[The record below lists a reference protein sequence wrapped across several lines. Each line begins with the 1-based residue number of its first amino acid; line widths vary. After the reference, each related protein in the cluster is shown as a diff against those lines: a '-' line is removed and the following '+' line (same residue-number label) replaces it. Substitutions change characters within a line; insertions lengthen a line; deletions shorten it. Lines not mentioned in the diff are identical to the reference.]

1 MEQIKITLFKDEVTK
16 DRPSMLIE
24 FSTGE
29 TLVVSDK
36 YLNGLCYDMKEAI
49 SNVLYQYN
57 SDIFKKLSDE

>member
-16 DRPSMLIE
+16 EQPSMLIE

-36 YLNGLCYDMKEAI
+36 HLNGLCYDMRAAI
-49 SNVLYQYN
+49 SNVLHQHN
-57 SDIFKKLSDE
+57 SDIFKELSDE